1 MTEARK
7 KAIKEE
13 TKYTL
18 WLWYVE
24 IGAIIFAYILLFLS
38 CGCVWGLVMLFNF
51 LFGGHL

>member
-7 KAIKEE
+7 KTIKEE

-18 WLWYVE
+18 WLWCVE
-24 IGAIIFAYILLFLS
+24 IGAIIFAYILLLLTCS
-38 CGCVWGLVMLFNF
+38 GVWGLVMLFNF